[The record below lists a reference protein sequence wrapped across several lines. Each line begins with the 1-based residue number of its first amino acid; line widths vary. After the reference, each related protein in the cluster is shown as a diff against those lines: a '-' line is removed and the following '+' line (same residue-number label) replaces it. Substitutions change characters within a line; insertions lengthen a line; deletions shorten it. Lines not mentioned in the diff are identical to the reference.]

1 MACFRQACWFISL
14 QENCWILS
22 VIHSLEF
29 YFSCAESGFRSNAPH
44 RLYASKFTFSS
55 SFLSNSW
62 IEGNRNNSL
71 ANSVVSVRPVVKLL
85 EITFLHSSGVR
96 SGVRLDSVNKVKHR
110 HGRQE
115 AHFPLN
121 SLADL

>member
-1 MACFRQACWFISL
+1 MSFIL
-14 QENCWILS
+14 WRFN
-22 VIHSLEF
+22 
-29 YFSCAESGFRSNAPH
+29 FSCAESGFRSNASH
-44 RLYASKFTFSS
+44 RLHASKLALSS

-71 ANSVVSVRPVVKLL
+71 TNSVVSVRPVVKLL
-85 EITFLHSSGVR
+85 EITFLHFPSVR
-96 SGVRLDSVNKVKHR
+96 SGMRLDSVNKVKHR